1 MLGIYDDMY
10 MGVVEVVCGGVCVC
24 MVFVV
29 GGLLEL
35 VMCCW
40 LGWLLVWC
48 LVTRPV
54 VALLRC
60 VLRVVR
66 CLRGVCAVLCGVVR
80 CCACVQSGVSRL
92 TPFVS

>member
-40 LGWLLVWC
+40 WGVW
-48 LVTRPV
+48 
-54 VALLRC
+54 
-60 VLRVVR
+60 
-66 CLRGVCAVLCGVVR
+66 
-80 CCACVQSGVSRL
+80 
-92 TPFVS
+92 